1 MRWKKVKN
9 RFYISD
15 THFGHA
21 NILTFEGVEGKP
33 CRVFDSV
40 EEMDETM
47 VERWNAVVG
56 EFDTVYHLG
65 DVAIK
70 KKSLQIL
77 ERLNGRKILIKGN
90 HDIFKLKDYLPHFK
104 DIRAYV
110 VREKMIF
117 SHIPLHK
124 ISMERFKVNVH
135 GHTHTFNIPDPQY
148 INVCVEQINY
158 TPLHHDQIMEMVD
171 KASLSSSGQ
180 DIALSRRKQGF
191 ESP

>member
-1 MRWKKVKN
+1 MGCEKKVKN

-47 VERWNAVVG
+47 VDNWNAVVG
-56 EFDTVYHLG
+56 PQDTIYHLG

-70 KKSLQIL
+70 RKALHIL

-104 DIRAYV
+104 DIRSYV
-110 VREKMIF
+110 VRDKMIF
-117 SHIPLHK
+117 SHIP
-124 ISMERFKVNVH
+124 ICEFSMERFRVNVH
-135 GHTHTFNIPDPQY
+135 GHTHTFNLPDPRY
-148 INVCVEQINY
+148 INICVEQINY
-158 TPLHHDQIMEMVD
+158 TPLHHDQIVEMVE
-171 KASLSSSGQ
+171 KASLSSSG
-180 DIALSRRKQGF
+180 
-191 ESP
+191 